1 MEDGGE
7 GYGEPVAQYRDAV
20 DYKTAQTTNRDVA
33 LLVMSLSSK
42 ELTGVP
48 TVEYSGSNHV
58 AVTRNV
64 VKFAQALDAVNM
76 LTRNYQPCPQLWN
89 RTDQYEPLAET
100 TEVIYQGL
108 SLTKL
113 RKKGK
118 TGVKIELLDAH
129 GVPHTSAPPSEEDVS
144 EEDTHESSEDED
156 ETIIHGG
163 FGDTPQKT
171 LQSLLKTKKSS
182 SSSSSSFLF

>member
-7 GYGEPVAQYRDAV
+7 GYGEHHAQYQRDAV

-33 LLVMSLSSK
+33 LLVMSLSSR

-76 LTRNYQPCPQLWN
+76 LTRNYQPCPQSWN
-89 RTDQYEPLAET
+89 RTDQYEPLAEI
-100 TEVIYQGL
+100 TEVIFQGL

-129 GVPHTSAPPSEEDVS
+129 GVPHTSAPPSEEEVS
-144 EEDTHESSEDED
+144 EQD
-156 ETIIHGG
+156 
-163 FGDTPQKT
+163 
-171 LQSLLKTKKSS
+171 SLD
-182 SSSSSSFLF
+182 SF